1 MPKIKSHRGAA
12 KRFQVTKNGGFKRS
26 KAFARH
32 LKTVKSAKRRRNLR
46 QLGMLDQADHARVKK
61 LLPYS

>member
-1 MPKIKSHRGAA
+1 MPKIKSNRAAA
-12 KRFQVTKNGGFKRS
+12 KRFTSTKNSGFKRS

-46 QLGMLDQADHARVKK
+46 HTGMLDTADQARVKK
-61 LLPYS
+61 MLPYS

>member
-1 MPKIKSHRGAA
+1 MPKLKTNRGAA
-12 KRFQVTKNGGFKRS
+12 KRFTATKNGHYKRN
-26 KAFARH
+26 KAFHRH

-46 QLGMLDQADHARVKK
+46 QTVVVAEADVASIKK